1 MMQMNQQWMNADRRS
16 PEYIAGMQ
24 AFLEVAKANKNPKG
38 FMCCPCSLCRNDKDY
53 SDWGTLHL
61 HLIKNGFMANYVL
74 WTRHGERGV
83 VMEENEDE
91 EDDNNI
97 PDWAAGQDFADTL
110 MEDADK
116 EEIPE
121 DDHVDDLGQVL
132 KDAQRDCEN
141 ENEKA
146 KLRCMIEDHR
156 KLFYLDCKQGH
167 KKLGTTLEMLQWK
180 AKYGVSDKAFEG
192 MLKILKD
199 KLPENNEL
207 LSTTYEVKQTVF
219 PLGLAVQK
227 IHACPNDCIL
237 Y

>member
-1 MMQMNQQWMNADRRS
+1 MNAGRRS

-24 AFLEVAKANKNPKG
+24 AFLEAAKANKNSKG
-38 FMCCPCSLCRNDKDY
+38 FMCCPRSLCRNDKGY

-61 HLIKNGFMANYVL
+61 HLIKNGFMVKYEL

-110 MEDADK
+110 MEDTDK

-121 DDHVDDLGQVL
+121 DGHVDDLGEVL

-141 ENEKA
+141 DNEKA
-146 KLRCMIEDHR
+146 KLRRIIEDHR
-156 KLFYLDCKQGH
+156 KLLYPDCKQGH
-167 KKLGTTLEMLQWK
+167 KKLGTILEMLQWK
-180 AKYGVSDKAFEG
+180 AKYGVSDKAFER
-192 MLKILKD
+192 MLKIVKH
-199 KLPENNEL
+199 KLP
-207 LSTTYEVKQTVF
+207 VRW
-219 PLGLAVQK
+219 
-227 IHACPNDCIL
+227 
-237 Y
+237 